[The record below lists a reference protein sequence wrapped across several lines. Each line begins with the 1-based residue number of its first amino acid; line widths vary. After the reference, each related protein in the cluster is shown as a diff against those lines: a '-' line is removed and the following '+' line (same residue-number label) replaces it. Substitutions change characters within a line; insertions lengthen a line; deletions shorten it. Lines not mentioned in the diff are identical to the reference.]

1 MANDGNKTRGLKIG
15 FLVDKFGQYKPVVVL
30 AFILNAAFHHSLLLI
45 PPMETP
51 GEVPQPYIARHPV
64 TGLMEVW
71 WSPCPSR
78 ECPSEEE
85 LEVVLERCFSHCELL
100 MSAAH
105 HVVNLKMDI
114 TFSKE
119 ICL

>member
-1 MANDGNKTRGLKIG
+1 MVLHVSVG

-51 GEVPQPYIARHPV
+51 GEVPPAYIARHPDS
-64 TGLMEVW
+64 GLMEVW

-78 ECPSEEE
+78 ECPDEEE

-105 HVVNLKMDI
+105 HVVKN
-114 TFSKE
+114 S
-119 ICL
+119 